1 MNAGVVEV
9 EGWHFGVKNCRK
21 KEGSQES
28 GHKDL
33 VIWLLT
39 ILCIHHRLQKYKGEI
54 MFVLMAS
61 EIWHTLIYLG
71 ARWGGILRKVI
82 PWHYQ
87 PTNPQTPSELLRIK
101 NTSGAFTEV
110 HRWCYFRHCACA
122 PCDSGQCWWHF
133 GGIHVRC
140 IHLQGKSTMTEDGG
154 SMYLR
159 NVHNTT
165 DIHSSKI

>member
-9 EGWHFGVKNCRK
+9 GGWHFGVKNYRK

-39 ILCIHHRLQKYKGEI
+39 ILRIHHRLQEYKGEI

-61 EIWHTLIYLG
+61 EILHTLIYLG
-71 ARWGGILRKVI
+71 AGWGGILRKVI

-87 PTNPQTPSELLRIK
+87 STSPQTPSELLRIK
-101 NTSGAFTEV
+101 NTFGAFTAV
-110 HRWCYFRHCACA
+110 HCWCCFCHWVCA
-122 PCDSGQCWWHF
+122 PCESGQCWWHF
-133 GGIHVRC
+133 GGIRC
-140 IHLQGKSTMTEDGG
+140 LHLQGKSTVTEDGG
-154 SMYLR
+154 SMYFR
-159 NVHNTT
+159 NVHNAT